1 MMAHAL
7 PGTRGRR
14 RIYLMRHGEVSYH
27 RTDGRTV
34 FANEVELTDEGV
46 AQARLMGEMLAD
58 IPLDLA
64 FHTGLC
70 RTRRSAELVL
80 GDRDVP
86 LEEIG
91 DLREMQ
97 GGSIEK
103 LSETRLEAEFV
114 YGMERAALPGANFAG
129 GETFVDFRDRVVP
142 AFEGLLLRPGWKTA
156 LVVAHGGTNAMI
168 LSWVVRAGLA
178 GMAAFEQDAGC
189 VNIIDADVL
198 DGEVLRR
205 FIRSINLTPY
215 NYSKRDHYL
224 TVTERIVGSRL
235 TPLTAPA
242 RSG

>member
-1 MMAHAL
+1 MDYAL

-27 RTDGRTV
+27 RSDGRTV
-34 FANEVELTDEGV
+34 FSNEVELTDEGT
-46 AQARLMGEMLAD
+46 AQASLMGEMLAD
-58 IPLDLA
+58 IPLDIA
-64 FHTGLC
+64 CHTGLR
-70 RTRRSAELVL
+70 RTRCTAELVL
-80 GDRDVP
+80 GDRAVP

-91 DLREMQ
+91 ALREMQ

-103 LSETRLEAEFV
+103 LSDARLEAEFV
-114 YGMERAALPGANFAG
+114 YGMERASLPGASFAG
-129 GETFVDFRDRVVP
+129 GETFVEFRDRVVP
-142 AFEGLLLRPGWKTA
+142 AFESLLLRPGWKTA

-205 FIRSINLTPY
+205 LIRAINVTPY
-215 NYSKRDHYL
+215 NFAKRDHYL
-224 TVTERIVGSRL
+224 TVTERIVGSRK
-235 TPLTAPA
+235 
-242 RSG
+242 RE